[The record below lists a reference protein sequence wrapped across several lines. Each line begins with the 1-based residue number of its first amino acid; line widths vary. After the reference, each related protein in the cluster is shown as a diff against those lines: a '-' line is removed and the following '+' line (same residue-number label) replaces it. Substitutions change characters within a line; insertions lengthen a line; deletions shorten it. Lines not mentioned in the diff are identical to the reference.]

1 MIILLFEWAEV
12 CVLCPNR
19 LVEFYANR
27 LEVIRLGQTL
37 REGYDGLGEG
47 KGLEVS
53 FVLGLWA

>member
-1 MIILLFEWAEV
+1 M
-12 CVLCPNR
+12 LCANG

-27 LEVIRLGQTL
+27 LEVIVLGQML
-37 REGYDGLGEG
+37 REGHDGLGEG